1 MSDTRPEAEAIL
13 RRLAGP
19 AEGEGPLAIA
29 EGALA
34 LAALDRPRV
43 PFERYRAHLETLAAD
58 LRAAAAGAV
67 DLDAR
72 IAALAETIYLRH
84 GYAGDE
90 TTYDDLQ
97 NANLMRVIDRRK
109 GLPVAL
115 AILCLHAG
123 RAAGWSMAGLG
134 FPGHFLIR
142 LDHEGE
148 RAILDP
154 FHGCLRQGPGELRAL
169 LKAMAGEDAEL
180 RPEHYAEIGD
190 RDVLL
195 RLQNNIK
202 LRRLQSGQVA
212 GALATLESMLIFA
225 PGRAELWWEAAAL
238 HSGQGNLRAA
248 ILAAQQVGE
257 LSPDAEARY
266 RAAQLVQQLTAR
278 LN

>member
-1 MSDTRPEAEAIL
+1 MSDTKPEAEAIL
-13 RRLAGP
+13 RGLAG
-19 AEGEGPLAIA
+19 AEGEAIEIA

-43 PFERYRAHLETLAAD
+43 PFGRYRAHLEELADGLRVAAEGAAD
-58 LRAAAAGAV
+58 LDGRV
-67 DLDAR
+67 
-72 IAALAETIYLRH
+72 AALADTVYRLH
-84 GYAGDE
+84 GYAGDDK
-90 TTYDDLQ
+90 TYDDLQ

-123 RAAGWSMAGLG
+123 RAAGWDMAGLG

-180 RPEHYAEIGD
+180 RPEHYAAVDD
-190 RDVLL
+190 REVLL

-202 LRRLQSGQVA
+202 LRRMQAGQTA
-212 GALATLESMLIFA
+212 SALEALEHMLIFA

-238 HSGQGNLRAA
+238 HAHQGNLRAA
-248 ILAAQQVGE
+248 ILAA
-257 LSPDAEARY
+257 
-266 RAAQLVQQLTAR
+266 
-278 LN
+278 

>member
-1 MSDTRPEAEAIL
+1 MSDTRPEAEAVL
-13 RRLAGP
+13 RGLAG
-19 AEGEGPLAIA
+19 AGEGVLDIA

-43 PFERYRAHLETLAAD
+43 PLDRYRKHLDRLAAD
-58 LRAAAAGAV
+58 LRETAEGAV
-67 DLDAR
+67 DLEAR

-84 GYAGDE
+84 GYAGDDK
-90 TTYDDLQ
+90 TYDDLQ

-123 RAAGWSMAGLG
+123 RAAGWEMAGLG

-154 FHGCLRQGPGELRAL
+154 FHGCRRQSPGDLRAM

-180 RPEHYAEIGD
+180 RPEHYRAVTD

-202 LRRLQSGQVA
+202 LRRMQA
-212 GALATLESMLIFA
+212 GEAEAALETLEGMLIFA
-225 PGRAELWWEAAAL
+225 PGRPELWWEAAAL
-238 HSGQGNLRAA
+238 HANQGNLRAA
-248 ILAAQQVGE
+248 VLAARQVGD
-257 LSPDAEARY
+257 LAPDPETRY
-266 RAAQLVQQLTAR
+266 RAAQLVQQLRNR

>member
-13 RRLAGP
+13 RRLAK
-19 AEGEGPLAIA
+19 AGEGAFEIA

-43 PFERYRAHLETLAAD
+43 PLERYRAHLDQLAAD
-58 LRAAAAGAV
+58 LRSAAEGAA
-67 DLDAR
+67 DLEAR

-84 GYAGDE
+84 GYAGDDK
-90 TTYDDLQ
+90 TYDDLQ
-97 NANLMRVIDRRK
+97 NANLMRVVDRRK

-123 RAAGWSMAGLG
+123 RAAGWDMAGLS

-154 FHGCLRQGPGELRAL
+154 FHGCLRQSPGELRAM
-169 LKAMAGEDAEL
+169 LKAMAGDGAEL
-180 RPEHYAEIGD
+180 RPEHYAAVGD
-190 RDVLL
+190 CDVLL

-202 LRRLQSGQVA
+202 LRRLQA
-212 GALATLESMLIFA
+212 GDTAAALETLEHMLIFA
-225 PGRAELWWEAAAL
+225 PDRAELWWEAAAL
-238 HSGQGNLRAA
+238 HANQGNLRAA
-248 ILAAQQVGE
+248 ILAARQVGE
-257 LSPDAEARY
+257 LSPDAETRY
-266 RAAQLVQQLTAR
+266 RAARLVQQLRAR